1 MDINSKKGT
10 KVVFANPG
18 SGYEPEQE
26 LAKEHL
32 KVGATYT
39 VDRTEVG
46 RFHTKVFLEEIPDVP
61 FNSVMFD

>member
-1 MDINSKKGT
+1 MDIHAKNGT

-26 LAKEHL
+26 LAKKHL

-39 VDRTEVG
+39 VARTEVG
-46 RFHTKVFLEEIPDVP
+46 SFHTKVFLEEIPGIA